1 MKRKV
6 SDKSGDSEVKSKFR
20 RNVMTKLGVLII
32 AAIASY
38 VFYFLMARMLSVENY
53 GLLYSLIALTYL
65 FTVPHET
72 IRAVIARYT
81 VDWAAKKEYGKMKG
95 FFIAALK
102 NVFIYSAIA
111 FVIFM
116 VLLPVLMELFHASL
130 TSMIIIGSSLLVTL
144 ILPLIWGLLQGMQS
158 FGHLGINNSIEGV
171 AKLAIAIVLVLLGF
185 GVNGALIAIP
195 LSLLIAFFAG
205 FWPIKDILKAKTE
218 KFRQDHKHIIRYFI
232 AAFVIFLFFVALYS
246 LDTIMARYFFSA
258 KTSGFYG
265 SLSVLSKVVLF
276 ISIAITRVM
285 FSAVA
290 EKSHS
295 KNKKIYEKQYKEGKQ
310 ILLTAGL
317 YILIVIGFFLIISI
331 FAPELLIK
339 IVVGGQYLEIAPNLK
354 YMIIAM
360 GFLSLSSLIA
370 FYNLS
375 LDWNKRI
382 TARILGTFVFLQI
395 ASLIVF
401 HRTLQQFITVVLIIN
416 SLLFLA
422 MLATLLIKKRKPSVI
437 VNK

>member
-1 MKRKV
+1 MKRKISTK
-6 SDKSGDSEVKSKFR
+6 SDDLSVKSKFT
-20 RNVMTKLGVLII
+20 RNVVTKLGVLII

-38 VFYFLMARMLSVENY
+38 VFYFLMARILSIENY

-95 FFIAALK
+95 FFLVALK

-116 VLLPVLMELFHASL
+116 VLLPILMEVFHAPLS
-130 TSMIIIGSSLLVTL
+130 SMIIIGSSLLVAF
-144 ILPLIWGLLQGMQS
+144 ILPIIWGLLQGMQS

-171 AKLAIAIVLVLLGF
+171 AKLAIAGALVLLGL

-195 LSLLIAFFAG
+195 LSLLVAFFAG

-218 KFRQDHKHIIRYFI
+218 KFRQDNRHIIRYFI
-232 AAFVIFLFFVALYS
+232 AAFVIFLFFVAMYS
-246 LDTIMARYFFSA
+246 IDTIMARYFFSA
-258 KTSGFYG
+258 KTSGLYG

-276 ISIAITRVM
+276 ISVAITRVV

-290 EKSHS
+290 EKSAS
-295 KNKKIYEKQYKEGKQ
+295 KNKKVYKKQYKEGRQ

-317 YILIVIGFFLIISI
+317 YILIVIGVFLLISI
-331 FAPELLIK
+331 FVPNLLVEF
-339 IVVGGQYLEIAPNLK
+339 VVGSQYLEIAPNLK

-375 LDWNKRI
+375 LDWNKKLS
-382 TARILGTFVFLQI
+382 ARILGTFVFLQM

-416 SLLFLA
+416 LLLFLA
-422 MLATLLIKKRKPSVI
+422 MLATLLIKKQKPSI
-437 VNK
+437 ITNK